1 MESVLRIGNH
11 PYSAPG
17 RDDIA
22 TRLDFLKTMAA
33 VESLD
38 TRRSRLLNYFQ
49 YYEGKLGNAMEDY
62 RLGMIL
68 SYSRKQKE
76 ELETLKKHAKS
87 VLSQYYMPVTVEE
100 VLRTR
105 FGYLDRL
112 SQELL
117 NLASQTREL

>member
-1 MESVLRIGNH
+1 
-11 PYSAPG
+11 
-17 RDDIA
+17 
-22 TRLDFLKTMAA
+22 MAA

-38 TRRSRLLNYFQ
+38 TRRSRLLNFFQ

-68 SYSRKQKE
+68 SYASRQKE
-76 ELETLKKHAKS
+76 ELETLKKHAES

-105 FGYLDRL
+105 FGYLERL
-112 SQELL
+112 NQELL
-117 NLASQTREL
+117 DLAEQTREL